1 MAGKSSKAFQ
11 RFMLKRGVIDEG
23 ALQEVESMKD
33 DMNISLGMV
42 AMNRGLLTSGQVR
55 KILDTKKKMKKR
67 FGQAALHLKFLG
79 RVQLRE
85 LLAEQEQVN
94 LDVGELLVLTG
105 HLSFEQLQ
113 KERRAFARR
122 KK

>member
-1 MAGKSSKAFQ
+1 
-11 RFMLKRGVIDEG
+11 
-23 ALQEVESMKD
+23 MKD

-42 AMNRGLLTSGQVR
+42 AMNRGLLTSGQIR
-55 KILDTKKKMKKR
+55 KILDTEKETKKR
-67 FGQAALHLKFLG
+67 FGQAALHLKFLN
-79 RVQLRE
+79 RAQLRE
-85 LLAEQEQVN
+85 LLSEQEQVN
-94 LDVGELLVLTG
+94 LDLGELLVLTG

>member
-1 MAGKSSKAFQ
+1 MAAKSSKAFQ
-11 RFMLKRGVIDEG
+11 RFLLKRGVIDEA

-33 DMNISLGMV
+33 DMNISLGVV
-42 AMNRGLLTSGQVR
+42 AMNRGLLTSEQIGEILAAKR
-55 KILDTKKKMKKR
+55 KTKKR
-67 FGQAALHLKFLG
+67 FGQAALHLKFLT
-79 RVQLRE
+79 RAQLRD

-113 KERRAFARR
+113 KERRAFSRA